1 MKRAGSNPSPQDP
14 RDRVLKQILSI
25 TSPKIRVF
33 WLRDPKQTRI
43 FGTSSNSFHFC
54 LREPCVIH
62 GSWFCGIAT
71 ALHCVPDPVQE
82 RLRST
87 DPRVSAVDGDFVVSR
102 VLHVVRETPELA
114 LGQLRVRERQGGT
127 HRHPGGHDDQDNGG
141 LPSAAQHLAE
151 KAQNRDEI
159 STTISPF

>member
-14 RDRVLKQILSI
+14 RDRVLKQILSENPGLL
-25 TSPKIRVF
+25 TERPKT
-33 WLRDPKQTRI
+33 D
-43 FGTSSNSFHFC
+43 SFHFC